1 MKIFRL
7 NILSAL
13 TLLSILSSST
23 IAYGAVLFRDD
34 FEGTGNVSANLWD
47 LPQFPVPTPG
57 PGEPNPTFL
66 GRTQLKL
73 HERPAIVDGVAQLE
87 LNTFNPRNSN
97 LRPGEVPSFFGSEI
111 ISTTTFSRENGLAVE
126 ARTRLN
132 APDSLGISTQRGLVA
147 AMFLFDSTEVRPN
160 QFLFNEIDFEFLTND
175 INNVDTGESPRVLT
189 NVFADDPP
197 GRGDPA
203 FISVD
208 NLDLTEFN
216 TFRIEW
222 LPEEVRWFVNGN
234 LIRTEAAFTGDL
246 DVNIPETPLN
256 LHLNFWAPAAEF
268 ADAFDNSLQPTFSLA
283 ADQSFFY
290 EIDFVQVEQLQ
301 PTSVPELG
309 ASFGVILGAG
319 LIGLWQA
326 HRQIE

>member
-1 MKIFRL
+1 MR
-7 NILSAL
+7 
-13 TLLSILSSST
+13 
-23 IAYGAVLFRDD
+23 
-34 FEGTGNVSANLWD
+34 
-47 LPQFPVPTPG
+47 
-57 PGEPNPTFL
+57 
-66 GRTQLKL
+66 
-73 HERPAIVDGVAQLE
+73 
-87 LNTFNPRNSN
+87 
-97 LRPGEVPSFFGSEI
+97 
-111 ISTTTFSRENGLAVE
+111 
-126 ARTRLN
+126 
-132 APDSLGISTQRGLVA
+132 
-147 AMFLFDSTEVRPN
+147 
-160 QFLFNEIDFEFLTND
+160 ND
-175 INNVDTGESPRVLT
+175 INNVEAGESPRVLT

-246 DVNIPETPLN
+246 DVNVPETPLN

-268 ADAFDNSLQPTFSLA
+268 ADAFDNSLQPAFSVA

-290 EIDFVQVEQLQ
+290 EIDFVQVEQLHSR
-301 PTSVPELG
+301 SVSELG
-309 ASFGVILGAG
+309 ASFGVILVAG